1 MPAGDRV
8 IVGVDYRMDNA
19 TSGLDIGVP
28 SFSPARFPEVQE
40 DIHLVG
46 GRVIINAT
54 DIVSVNGLF
63 GKVVKGRN
71 TASSNVFGVSLGSPS
86 TPSDPF
92 IFPAQLITSA
102 CLASRRA
109 RFSRRLIPCCAARW
123 ELPDAMPAGC
133 RGYRPDSSE
142 SHGSAWAHLSR
153 PGPTADAQ
161 RRENAMRGGTRQ
173 RVPRPGYAGVVGKV
187 GSCPIGRSLGVEVF
201 RDHFTPQETT

>member
-8 IVGVDYRMDNA
+8 IVGVDYRMVNA

-28 SFSPARFPEVQE
+28 PFSPARFPEVQE

-71 TASSNVFGVSLGSPS
+71 TASSNVFGVSLGFAF
-86 TPSDPF
+86 D
-92 IFPAQLITSA
+92 
-102 CLASRRA
+102 
-109 RFSRRLIPCCAARW
+109 
-123 ELPDAMPAGC
+123 
-133 RGYRPDSSE
+133 
-142 SHGSAWAHLSR
+142 
-153 PGPTADAQ
+153 
-161 RRENAMRGGTRQ
+161 
-173 RVPRPGYAGVVGKV
+173 
-187 GSCPIGRSLGVEVF
+187 SCPIGRSLGVEVF